1 MIDHDIIQRLKVA
14 GIFLLQ
20 FYKVITGTLTGIFIP
35 QSCGDHVCSLQ
46 ENLNNSKND
55 HKLIVY
61 WNVFTMFMFYVYY
74 FVELRREEWSIKYL
88 DIDNDKPDNCLREI
102 IVHNPKLNKKMD
114 QLNRNY
120 YITFRLNCMVYFM
133 NLLMTVKLIQD
144 NYYNNSTIS
153 CFVSFSLLIIHKL
166 FNSYCVVS
174 ESVKNDKMM
183 SAYMSEFVSFNVL
196 DSDYLEEKEKEKQ
209 KKRSIIPPNNP

>member
-1 MIDHDIIQRLKVA
+1 
-14 GIFLLQ
+14 
-20 FYKVITGTLTGIFIP
+20 
-35 QSCGDHVCSLQ
+35 
-46 ENLNNSKND
+46 
-55 HKLIVY
+55 
-61 WNVFTMFMFYVYY
+61 
-74 FVELRREEWSIKYL
+74 
-88 DIDNDKPDNCLREI
+88 
-102 IVHNPKLNKKMD
+102 
-114 QLNRNY
+114 
-120 YITFRLNCMVYFM
+120 M

-196 DSDYLEEKEKEKQ
+196 DSDYLEEKEKQ
-209 KKRSIIPPNNP
+209 KKRSIIPQNNP

>member
-20 FYKVITGTLTGIFIP
+20 FYKVTTGTLTGIFIP

-46 ENLNNSKND
+46 ENLNNSNND
-55 HKLIVY
+55 HKLIIY

-88 DIDNDKPDNCLREI
+88 DIDNDKPDNSLREI
-102 IVHNPKLNKKMD
+102 IIQDPKLNKKMD

-120 YITFRLNCMVYFM
+120 YLTFRLNCMVYVM
-133 NLLMTVKLIQD
+133 NLLMTIKLIQD

-196 DSDYLEEKEKEKQ
+196 DGDYLEKREKEKDK
-209 KKRSIIPPNNP
+209 SIIPKNNP